1 MEDLGVN
8 FKIVPT
14 GRAAVDYWRSENPTI
29 ILMDISMPE
38 MNGYEATEAIRKD
51 EKEFNKPRTPIIAVT
66 AHTLS
71 GDEERCLEAGMDDYL
86 SKPVSTVGLVSKIKH
101 WGKSIELKES
111 A

>member
-1 MEDLGVN
+1 MEELGLS

-14 GRAAVDYWRSENPTI
+14 GRAAVDYWRSEEPLV

-38 MNGYEATEAIRKD
+38 MNGYDATRVIRED
-51 EKEFNKPRTPIIAVT
+51 ELKFNKAHTPIIAVT

-71 GDEERCLEAGMDDYL
+71 DDEERCRKAGMDDYI
-86 SKPVSTVGLVSKIKH
+86 SKPVSIEGLKDKIERWMGSDKR
-101 WGKSIELKES
+101 KDI